1 MGDEMKV
8 GATKNIG
15 GRKIPMERPT
25 NYVEEFKSNFKN
37 ILKRTPIWN
46 LNRTSEQSFGVP
58 SGYYQGNPTNYAS
71 GIQ

>member
-15 GRKIPMERPT
+15 GRKISMERPT

-46 LNRTSEQSFGVP
+46 LNRTSEQSFVP
-58 SGYYQGNPTNYAS
+58 SGYNTGKPEHCAT